1 MLSEV
6 QTDGSAIP
14 SPPPLGRLL
23 IAHGFLT
30 EEQLQ
35 VGLAEHGR
43 TGLPLGQVL
52 IGLGFV
58 TKAVIAQALA
68 TQAGGLVKTEYGFST
83 GFASSEPA
91 TAPLQFA
98 GLRTPEAVRQPA
110 DPAPQAQ
117 ADVIPLRQ
125 DAAPDE
131 TPLPTETP
139 AFAEAALS
147 ETPAD
152 VAPAQ
157 VEAPDQ
163 TWAAPPEV
171 TLPIVPAPAPAPAT
185 EVQPEPVAQ
194 IQPEPDPVAQIQPE
208 PDPVAQIQPE
218 PGPVAQIQPE
228 PDPVAQIQP
237 EPDPVAQIQPEPD
250 PVAEIEPEPEPVAQI
265 QVTPTP
271 VEQAEAALTTAA
283 ARIDELQ
290 GELREQQRLTEAS
303 EAKLAEIALDAE
315 IARHGLNAA
324 VQELHSLRQ
333 EVEEARRTELGRP
346 EQTPARELQVVR
358 MELASMRNELTTVV
372 EALRAVHLRLGE
384 HSTTAPAPPV
394 PDAPAAES
402 VYQLGSS

>member
-6 QTDGSAIP
+6 QTDGSAVP
-14 SPPPLGRLL
+14 GPPPLGRLL
-23 IAHGFLT
+23 ITYGFLS

-91 TAPLQFA
+91 PAPLPFS
-98 GLRTPEAVRQPA
+98 GLRTAEAVPQPVE
-110 DPAPQAQ
+110 PAPQAQ
-117 ADVIPLRQ
+117 ADIIPLRQ

-131 TPLPTETP
+131 TPLPIETP
-139 AFAEAALS
+139 AFAEDVQI

-152 VAPAQ
+152 AIPAQ
-157 VEAPDQ
+157 VEAAAP
-163 TWAAPPEV
+163 TWSAPPEV
-171 TLPIVPAPAPAPAT
+171 ALPIVPAPEPAPVT

-194 IQPEPDPVAQIQPE
+194 VQPEPVAEVQPE
-208 PDPVAQIQPE
+208 PE
-218 PGPVAQIQPE
+218 
-228 PDPVAQIQP
+228 
-237 EPDPVAQIQPEPD
+237 
-250 PVAEIEPEPEPVAQI
+250 PVAEVQPEPEPVAQV
-265 QVTPTP
+265 QPEPEPVAEVQLTPAP
-271 VEQAEAALTTAA
+271 AESYEEAEAALATAA

-290 GELREQQRLTEAS
+290 AELREQRRLTEAF

-315 IARHGLNAA
+315 TARHGLIAG

-333 EVEEARRTELGRP
+333 EVAAARQIELESP
-346 EQTPARELQVVR
+346 DQAPARELQVVR
-358 MELASMRNELTTVV
+358 MELASMRNELATVV
-372 EALRAVHLRLGE
+372 EALRAVHVRLGE
-384 HSTTAPAPPV
+384 HSTTVPAPSV
-394 PDAPAAES
+394 PDAPAPES
-402 VYQLGSS
+402 VYQLASS

>member
-6 QTDGSAIP
+6 QTDGSAVP
-14 SPPPLGRLL
+14 GPPPLGRLL

-35 VGLAEHGR
+35 AGLAEHGR

-91 TAPLQFA
+91 PAPVQFS
-98 GLRTPEAVRQPA
+98 GLRTAEAAPQPVE
-110 DPAPQAQ
+110 PAPQAQ
-117 ADVIPLRQ
+117 ADIIPLRQ

-131 TPLPTETP
+131 TPLPIETP
-139 AFAEAALS
+139 AFAEDVQI

-157 VEAPDQ
+157 VDAPAQ
-163 TWAAPPEV
+163 TWSAPPEV
-171 TLPIVPAPAPAPAT
+171 TLPIVPAPAPAPVT
-185 EVQPEPVAQ
+185 EVQPEPEPVAQ
-194 IQPEPDPVAQIQPE
+194 IQPEPE
-208 PDPVAQIQPE
+208 PL
-218 PGPVAQIQPE
+218 
-228 PDPVAQIQP
+228 
-237 EPDPVAQIQPEPD
+237 
-250 PVAEIEPEPEPVAQI
+250 AEVQPEPEPVAEI
-265 QVTPTP
+265 QPEPEPVAEIQPEPEPVAEVQLTPAP
-271 VEQAEAALTTAA
+271 AESYEQAEAALATAA

-290 GELREQQRLTEAS
+290 AELREQRRLTEAF

-315 IARHGLNAA
+315 TARHGLIAG

-333 EVEEARRTELGRP
+333 EVAAARQIELESP
-346 EQTPARELQVVR
+346 DQTPARELQVVR
-358 MELASMRNELTTVV
+358 MELASMRNELATVV
-372 EALRAVHLRLGE
+372 EALRAVHVRLGE
-384 HSTTAPAPPV
+384 HSTTVPAPPV
-394 PDAPAAES
+394 PDAPAPES
-402 VYQLGSS
+402 VYQLASS

>member
-6 QTDGSAIP
+6 QTDGSAVP
-14 SPPPLGRLL
+14 GPPPLGRLL
-23 IAHGFLT
+23 ITYGFLS

-91 TAPLQFA
+91 PAPLQFS
-98 GLRTPEAVRQPA
+98 GLRTAEAAPQPVE
-110 DPAPQAQ
+110 PAPQAQ
-117 ADVIPLRQ
+117 ADIIPLRQ

-131 TPLPTETP
+131 TPLPIETP
-139 AFAEAALS
+139 AFAENVQI

-157 VEAPDQ
+157 VDAPAQ
-163 TWAAPPEV
+163 TWSAPPEV
-171 TLPIVPAPAPAPAT
+171 TFPIEPAPAPARVT
-185 EVQPEPVAQ
+185 EVQPEPEPIAQ
-194 IQPEPDPVAQIQPE
+194 DQPESEPE
-208 PDPVAQIQPE
+208 
-218 PGPVAQIQPE
+218 
-228 PDPVAQIQP
+228 
-237 EPDPVAQIQPEPD
+237 
-250 PVAEIEPEPEPVAQI
+250 PVAEIQPEPEPVAEI
-265 QVTPTP
+265 QPEPEPVAEIQPEPEPVAEVQLTPAP
-271 VEQAEAALTTAA
+271 AESYEEAEAALATAA

-290 GELREQQRLTEAS
+290 AELREQRRLTEAF

-315 IARHGLNAA
+315 TARHGLIAG

-333 EVEEARRTELGRP
+333 EVAAARQIELESP
-346 EQTPARELQVVR
+346 DQTPARELQVVR
-358 MELASMRNELTTVV
+358 MELASMRNELATVV
-372 EALRAVHLRLGE
+372 EALRAVHVRLGE
-384 HSTTAPAPPV
+384 HSTTVPAPPV
-394 PDAPAAES
+394 PDAPAPES
-402 VYQLGSS
+402 VYQLASS